1 MSPAFSW
8 SMGSHFRQLGPTMHV
23 SPQMGESIG
32 WACSSALWRRP
43 SWTTPQDSRSRG
55 PVPSLGHLACRES
68 APWDV
73 LLGTGIG
80 PQWAGQTLN
89 LSLGL
94 PFLVNTACDLS
105 PQSARSSLVA
115 SGPPFL
121 FVSCFWVRG
130 LWQPAIL
137 GEGGRTADP
146 PRQAQDG
153 LMTQLR
159 RGHDGRCAP
168 GRLLVF
174 GDLCLVALYMAR
186 WLTLGPRG
194 AGCWC
199 FLQMQPPPSP
209 TDSED
214 RA

>member
-1 MSPAFSW
+1 
-8 SMGSHFRQLGPTMHV
+8 MHIF
-23 SPQMGESIG
+23 PQMGESIG
-32 WACSSALWRRP
+32 GPAALPFGDDLHGRHHR
-43 SWTTPQDSRSRG
+43 TPDPGAQSHR
-55 PVPSLGHLACRES
+55 
-68 APWDV
+68 WDIWCAV
-73 LLGTGIG
+73 ELLLGTGIG

-121 FVSCFWVRG
+121 FTSCFWVRG

-137 GEGGRTADP
+137 GEGGRTAGP

-153 LMTQLR
+153 LMTQLQ
-159 RGHDGRCAP
+159 RGHDGRRAP
-168 GRLLVF
+168 GRLLVL
-174 GDLCLVALYMAR
+174 GDLCRVALYMAR

-199 FLQMQPPPSP
+199 FLQMQPPLPPLTARTEHRLMPSVCAG
-209 TDSED
+209 DSSHV
-214 RA
+214 RHP

>member
-1 MSPAFSW
+1 
-8 SMGSHFRQLGPTMHV
+8 MGSHFRQLGPTMHV

-137 GEGGRTADP
+137 GEGGRTAGRADDTAAAW
-146 PRQAQDG
+146 PRWTLCTRAAAG
-153 LMTQLR
+153 VWGPVP
-159 RGHDGRCAP
+159 RGPVHGQVANP
-168 GRLLVF
+168 GTPGGWLLVF
-174 GDLCLVALYMAR
+174 
-186 WLTLGPRG
+186 
-194 AGCWC
+194 
-199 FLQMQPPPSP
+199 PPDAAPP
-209 TDSED
+209 FPH
-214 RA
+214 